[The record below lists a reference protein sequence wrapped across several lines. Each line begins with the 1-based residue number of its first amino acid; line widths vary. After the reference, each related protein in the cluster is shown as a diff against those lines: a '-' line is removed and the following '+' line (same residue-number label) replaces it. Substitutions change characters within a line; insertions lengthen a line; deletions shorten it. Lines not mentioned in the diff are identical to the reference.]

1 MQRVRMSKCIAVPAV
16 MLTVLGTVAN
26 VGHAVDACLPADGQ
40 SSAAGILL
48 SENGAYILA
57 IGSPVCLK
65 GEEDLDNVAATTR
78 LQVFPGTE
86 PVQGALAS
94 LVGKTVTIKGS
105 FHGSR
110 SKKFNAP
117 ILVDVSEA
125 APQ

>member
-1 MQRVRMSKCIAVPAV
+1 
-16 MLTVLGTVAN
+16 MLTAVGLVSDTALAN
-26 VGHAVDACLPADGQ
+26 EGCMPADAP
-40 SSAAGILL
+40 SSTSGTLANEG
-48 SENGAYILA
+48 GAYILTIA
-57 IGSPVCLK
+57 SPICLK
-65 GEEDLDNVAATTR
+65 GEEELDNVAATTR

-86 PVQGALAS
+86 PVQSALES
-94 LVGKTVTIKGS
+94 LVGKPVSIKGS

>member
-1 MQRVRMSKCIAVPAV
+1 MDKTWVAGLVAIGIFMGTAVAEEACMSADAPA
-16 MLTVLGTVAN
+16 T
-26 VGHAVDACLPADGQ
+26 
-40 SSAAGILL
+40 AAGTLAT
-48 SENGAYILA
+48 ENGAYILT
-57 IGSPVCLK
+57 IGAPMCLK
-65 GEEDLDNVAATTR
+65 GEDELDNVAATTR

-86 PVQGALAS
+86 PVQGALES
-94 LVGKTVTIKGS
+94 LVGKPVAIKGS

>member
-1 MQRVRMSKCIAVPAV
+1 M
-16 MLTVLGTVAN
+16 VA
-26 VGHAVDACLPADGQ
+26 AARADEACMPADA
-40 SSAAGILL
+40 SAAAAGTLAR
-48 SENGAYILA
+48 ENGAYILT
-57 IGSPVCLK
+57 IGAPICLK
-65 GEEDLDNVAATTR
+65 GEEELDNVSATTR

-86 PVQGALAS
+86 PVQGALES
-94 LVGKTVTIKGS
+94 LVGKIVAIKGS

>member
-1 MQRVRMSKCIAVPAV
+1 MHVMQISKCFAVLTAV
-16 MLTVLGTVAN
+16 GVMAGAA
-26 VGHAVDACLPADGQ
+26 HADDACIPANGQ
-40 SSAAGILL
+40 SSAAGTLA
-48 SENGAYILA
+48 SESGAYILT
-57 IGSPVCLK
+57 IGAPVCLK
-65 GEEDLDNVAATTR
+65 GEDELDNVAATTR

-86 PVQGALAS
+86 PMQGALAS
-94 LVGKTVTIKGS
+94 LVGKPVAIKGS